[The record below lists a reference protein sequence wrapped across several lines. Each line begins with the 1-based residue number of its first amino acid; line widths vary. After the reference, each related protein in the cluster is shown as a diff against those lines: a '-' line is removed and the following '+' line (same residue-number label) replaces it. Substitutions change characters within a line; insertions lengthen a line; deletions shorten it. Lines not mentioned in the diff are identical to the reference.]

1 MNKVILMGRLTR
13 DPNVRY
19 TQQNSSQESMC
30 VARYTLAVD
39 RRGARDG
46 QQSADFISYVAFG
59 KNGEFAEKYFKQGTK
74 IAITG
79 RIQTGSYTNRD
90 GQKIYTTDVVI
101 EEQEFAESKKA
112 AGEQEQNAGYTDAGD
127 GFMNIPDGV
136 DEQLPFCVNG
146 KEERDNMGIMSIVKN
161 VIEHF
166 RKAGKTENE
175 ISGMIEQTA
184 DRATVNKGVTEKKEY
199 KRPEIKVETSAE
211 QFVEAVM
218 QTGVTA
224 EQVKTAIM
232 KMCDSQRCTNRQNT
246 NNWRKMHGL
255 PMRRKQKAR
264 KKHER
269 GKRADSH

>member
-1 MNKVILMGRLTR
+1 
-13 DPNVRY
+13 
-19 TQQNSSQESMC
+19 
-30 VARYTLAVD
+30 
-39 RRGARDG
+39 
-46 QQSADFISYVAFG
+46 
-59 KNGEFAEKYFKQGTK
+59 
-74 IAITG
+74 
-79 RIQTGSYTNRD
+79 
-90 GQKIYTTDVVI
+90 
-101 EEQEFAESKKA
+101 
-112 AGEQEQNAGYTDAGD
+112 
-127 GFMNIPDGV
+127 
-136 DEQLPFCVNG
+136 
-146 KEERDNMGIMSIVKN
+146 MGIMSIVKN

-175 ISGMIEQTA
+175 ISDMIEQA
-184 DRATVNKGVTEKKEY
+184 AVNKGVTEKKEY

-269 GKRADSH
+269 GKGADGH